1 MQPKDEKIIAENSLT
16 FFKPYKKGENFV
28 YLVGYTLDINGDL
41 LNTTYFPLTN
51 KDFGRIKKMIKGED
65 KNLLYFNE
73 KMLNRQNVAQNL
85 QNSQNSHENYFE
97 RI

>member
-1 MQPKDEKIIAENSLT
+1 M
-16 FFKPYKKGENFV
+16 